1 MDATEPTDQAE
12 QTDQAQPPDQA
23 EPTGERDLPDLDAVS
38 DAIEQAHEAEETLL
52 AVDPNAINPQH
63 VEHPEEATTEPK
75 DGAPDDGTP
84 AADTTKE
91 PTEPDTSV
99 TEEPSGP
106 RAPSDEPG

>member
-1 MDATEPTDQAE
+1 MDATEPTEPTDRAE
-12 QTDQAQPPDQA
+12 PTDPDQ
-23 EPTGERDLPDLDAVS
+23 PTGERDLPDLEAVS

-52 AVDPNAINPQH
+52 AVDPNAINPRH
-63 VEHPEEATTEPK
+63 VEHPEEATTEPE
-75 DGAPDDGTP
+75 DGAPGNDTP
-84 AADTTKE
+84 AADTTTE